1 MANKIGDILVGFKAD
16 GNKSVEAAFDRLGGR
31 LRNFNRDVSQSVAT
45 SKGLRRIGDE
55 FKKLGRTGANSINSF
70 RSQIAVFE
78 GLRNQAD
85 ITSREFRE
93 FSREIE
99 RLTAKMNKAT
109 AVSGGFGRKLRGLSR
124 SAATVVGASTSAGIF
139 SGPIAGAS
147 TLIGGTAG
155 ALLGGPGGA
164 LGGVAVGTAVG
175 IAGEQF
181 QQFAAGVASNVATFR
196 SMQIALAGISTDQA
210 DYIKSM
216 KGMTEISQ
224 KFLIPQGDAIKQ
236 FTRLKASVVGAG
248 FTTEDTIKVF
258 KGMGAAILATGG
270 KTHDLNSALIAAS
283 QVFSKGKV
291 SAEELRQQ
299 IGERLPGA
307 FTTFANAMG
316 ISTKELDK
324 MLERG
329 EVRLDNFIVFSED
342 LFKKYEK
349 ISETLATSP
358 EKAGQRL
365 ALTLSMIQI
374 KFGGMF
380 AGVGAGFQDWLNNLG
395 NWVLENENQIKNTLT
410 HFAIFGQNLVSLF
423 NHLAD
428 LLHDVFAPVLS
439 GIKQTIIQFA
449 KDIARITD
457 LLGVQALKRQAENRL
472 AEQGMNSIQIRKFLA
487 EAKRDAYDAQR
498 EERKIGRIFVFK
510 DPEKEFKERKETAFI
525 DSLKNSYR
533 EVLGINMDFE
543 TAEQEFARIKKKFFD
558 WSPTDFGSGASTPG
572 NTGSDG
578 PVGPIQKWAAGI
590 KPLMEEIADVTASA
604 FDKMADHLA
613 NFITTGKL
621 NFKEFARSVIAD
633 LAKVIAKQM
642 ILNALTGGGNFLSG
656 LFGGGGT
663 KTTTVAQV
671 AGVATAKGG
680 VFAQNGIVPYAKGG
694 IVNQPT
700 LFPFAKGIGLM
711 GEAGPEAIL
720 PLKRGKG
727 GRLGVAMQ
735 GGGGGATNVNYTGP
749 TLNFNGDEY
758 VPRSAV
764 GGIINAAAKQGASMG
779 ETRAMRSLQNNR
791 SARGRLGM

>member
-1 MANKIGDILVGFKAD
+1 MANKIGEILVDFKVD

-31 LRNFNRDVSQSVAT
+31 LRNFNQDVSKSVAT
-45 SKGLRRIGDE
+45 AKGLKAIGNE

-99 RLTAKMNKAT
+99 RLTGKMNKAT
-109 AVSGGFGRKLRGLSR
+109 AVSGGFGRKLKGLSR

-139 SGPIAGAS
+139 SGPIAGVS

-155 ALLGGPGGA
+155 ALLAGPGGA
-164 LGGVAVGTAVG
+164 LGGVAIGTAIG

-181 QQFAAGVASNVATFR
+181 QQFAGGIASNVATFR

-216 KGMTEISQ
+216 QGMTEISQ

-380 AGVGAGFQDWLNNLG
+380 AGIGAGFQDWLNG
-395 NWVLENENQIKNTLT
+395 MGQWVLDNEEELKNTLT
-410 HFAIFGQNLVSLF
+410 HFAMFAKDLVDLF
-423 NHLAD
+423 NELGS
-428 LLHDVFAPVLS
+428 LLHDIFAPIFS
-439 GIKQTIIQFA
+439 GIKQSIMAFARDIQ
-449 KDIARITD
+449 RLTD
-457 LLGVQALKRQAENRL
+457 MLGVQRLKRQAEQKMFDEGATGKEVRD
-472 AEQGMNSIQIRKFLA
+472 FLTGAKSKAFEAQKA
-487 EAKRDAYDAQR
+487 EAKR
-498 EERKIGRIFVFK
+498 GMFFVFK
-510 DPEKEFKERKETAFI
+510 DPKKEFKERKEDAFI
-525 DSLKNSYR
+525 NSLKDSYK
-533 EVLGINMDFE
+533 EVLGLNLDFE
-543 TAEQEFARIKKKFFD
+543 TAEQEFARIKEKFFK
-558 WSPTDFGSGASTPG
+558 WEPKNFGSGASKSG
-572 NTGSDG
+572 NTGEDG
-578 PVGPIQKWAAGI
+578 EGGLSPLKKFAQEGFKVAEQLETAVVGAFGK
-590 KPLMEEIADVTASA
+590 MEDALVKFAQ
-604 FDKMADHLA
+604 
-613 NFITTGKL
+613 TGKL
-621 NFKEFARSVIAD
+621 EFKALVSSILAD
-633 LAKVIAKQM
+633 LLKIAIRASITAPLMK
-642 ILNALTGGGNFLSG
+642 ALG
-656 LFGGGGT
+656 FG
-663 KTTTVAQV
+663 VSFS
-671 AGVATAKGG
+671 AKGNA
-680 VFAQNGIVPYAKGG
+680 FASNGIVPYRKGG
-694 IVNQPT
+694 VVDKPT
-700 LFPFAKGIGLM
+700 MFKYGDSELGIM
-711 GEAGPEAIL
+711 GEAGPEAIF
-720 PLKRGKG
+720 PLQRGPNGKLGVEMHGRKG
-727 GRLGVAMQ
+727 GGVA
-735 GGGGGATNVNYTGP
+735 TVNYTGP

-758 VPRSAV
+758 VPKSAV
-764 GGIINAAAKQGASMG
+764 GSIINSAANKGAAMG
-779 ETRAMRSLQNNR
+779 ETKTMRSLQNSR
-791 SARGRLGM
+791 SSRSRIGI

>member
-1 MANKIGDILVGFKAD
+1 MANKIGEILVDFKVD

-31 LRNFNRDVSQSVAT
+31 LRNFNQDVTNSVAT
-45 SKGLRRIGDE
+45 AKGLKAIGNE

-109 AVSGGFGRKLRGLSR
+109 AVSGGFGRKLKGLSR

-147 TLIGGTAG
+147 TLIGGGIG
-155 ALLGGPGGA
+155 AMLGGPGGA
-164 LGGVAVGTAVG
+164 LGGVAVGTALG

-181 QQFAAGVASNVATFR
+181 QQFAGGVASNVADFR

-216 KGMTEISQ
+216 QGMTEISQ

-248 FTTEDTIKVF
+248 FSTEDTIKVF

-270 KTHDLNSALIAAS
+270 STHDLNSALIAAS

-307 FTTFANAMG
+307 FTTFANAMD
-316 ISTKELDK
+316 ISTQDLDK

-329 EVRLDNFIVFSED
+329 EVRLDNFLVFSED

-380 AGVGAGFQDWLNNLG
+380 AGVGAGFQDWLNDMG
-395 NWVLENENQIKNTLT
+395 KWVLDNEDELKNTLT
-410 HFAIFGQNLVSLF
+410 HFAIFAKNLVDLF
-423 NHLAD
+423 NELA
-428 LLHDVFAPVLS
+428 
-439 GIKQTIIQFA
+439 
-449 KDIARITD
+449 
-457 LLGVQALKRQAENRL
+457 
-472 AEQGMNSIQIRKFLA
+472 
-487 EAKRDAYDAQR
+487 
-498 EERKIGRIFVFK
+498 
-510 DPEKEFKERKETAFI
+510 
-525 DSLKNSYR
+525 SL
-533 EVLGINMDFE
+533 
-543 TAEQEFARIKKKFFD
+543 
-558 WSPTDFGSGASTPG
+558 
-572 NTGSDG
+572 
-578 PVGPIQKWAAGI
+578 
-590 KPLMEEIADVTASA
+590 
-604 FDKMADHLA
+604 
-613 NFITTGKL
+613 
-621 NFKEFARSVIAD
+621 
-633 LAKVIAKQM
+633 
-642 ILNALTGGGNFLSG
+642 
-656 LFGGGGT
+656 
-663 KTTTVAQV
+663 
-671 AGVATAKGG
+671 
-680 VFAQNGIVPYAKGG
+680 
-694 IVNQPT
+694 
-700 LFPFAKGIGLM
+700 
-711 GEAGPEAIL
+711 
-720 PLKRGKG
+720 
-727 GRLGVAMQ
+727 
-735 GGGGGATNVNYTGP
+735 
-749 TLNFNGDEY
+749 
-758 VPRSAV
+758 
-764 GGIINAAAKQGASMG
+764 
-779 ETRAMRSLQNNR
+779 
-791 SARGRLGM
+791 

>member
-1 MANKIGDILVGFKAD
+1 MANKIGEILVDFKVD

-31 LRNFNRDVSQSVAT
+31 LRNFNQDVTNSVAT
-45 SKGLRRIGDE
+45 AKGLKAIGNE

-109 AVSGGFGRKLRGLSR
+109 AVSGGFGRKLKGLSR

-147 TLIGGTAG
+147 TLIGGGIG
-155 ALLGGPGGA
+155 AMLGGPGGA
-164 LGGVAVGTAVG
+164 LGGVAVGTALG

-181 QQFAAGVASNVATFR
+181 QQFAGGVASNVADFR

-216 KGMTEISQ
+216 QGMTEISQ

-248 FTTEDTIKVF
+248 FSTEDTIKVF

-270 KTHDLNSALIAAS
+270 STHDLNSALIAAS

-307 FTTFANAMG
+307 FTTFANAMD
-316 ISTKELDK
+316 ISTQDLDK

-329 EVRLDNFIVFSED
+329 EVRLDNFLVFSED

-380 AGVGAGFQDWLNNLG
+380 AGVGAGFQDWLNDMG
-395 NWVLENENQIKNTLT
+395 KWVLDNEDELKNTLT
-410 HFAIFGQNLVSLF
+410 HFAIFAKNLVDLF
-423 NHLAD
+423 NELAS
-428 LLHDVFAPVLS
+428 LLHDIFAPILS
-439 GIKQTIIQFA
+439 GIKQAIMSFA
-449 KDIARITD
+449 RDINRLTD
-457 LLGVQALKRQAENRL
+457 MLGVQRLKRQAEL
-472 AEQGMNSIQIRKFLA
+472 ELFDQGKSGKEVRGFLA
-487 EAKRDAYDAQR
+487 DAKTKAMDATNVEKKR
-498 EERKIGRIFVFK
+498 GKFFVFK
-510 DPEKEFKERKETAFI
+510 DPEKEFKERKEDAFI
-525 DSLKNSYR
+525 NSLKNSYK
-533 EVLGINMDFE
+533 EVLGLNIEFE
-543 TAEQEFARIKKKFFD
+543 SAEQEFARIKKKFFE
-558 WSPTDFGSGASTPG
+558 WSPSDFGSGASKSG
-572 NTGSDG
+572 NTGSGGGGDALG
-578 PVGPIQKWAAGI
+578 PLQKFAAEGFNITEQLKTAFVGAFHK
-590 KPLMEEIADVTASA
+590 MEDAIV
-604 FDKMADHLA
+604 
-613 NFITTGKL
+613 NFAQTGKL
-621 NFKEFARSVIAD
+621 EFGKFVQSVLADILKIAVRASITAPIMKMMG
-633 LAKVIAKQM
+633 LPVTLTANG
-642 ILNALTGGGNFLSG
+642 NA
-656 LFGGGGT
+656 
-663 KTTTVAQV
+663 
-671 AGVATAKGG
+671 
-680 VFAQNGIVPYAKGG
+680 FAANGIVPYRKGG
-694 IVNQPT
+694 VVDKPT
-700 LFPFAKGIGLM
+700 MFQYGGSKLGIA
-711 GEAGPEAIL
+711 GEAGPEAIM
-720 PLKRGKG
+720 PLKRGKSG
-727 GRLGVAMQ
+727 KLGVEMH
-735 GGGGGATNVNYTGP
+735 GDRGVGRATTVNYTGP
-749 TLNFNGDEY
+749 TLNFNGDQY
-758 VPRSAV
+758 VPKSAV
-764 GGIINAAAKQGASMG
+764 SGIINSAANKGAAMG
-779 ETRAMRSLQNNR
+779 ETKAMRSLQNSR
-791 SARGRLGM
+791 SARSRIGI

>member
-164 LGGVAVGTAVG
+164 LGGVAIGTAVG

-181 QQFAAGVASNVATFR
+181 QQFAGGVASNVATFR

-380 AGVGAGFQDWLNNLG
+380 AGVGAGFQDWLNG
-395 NWVLENENQIKNTLT
+395 MGKWVLDNEDELKNTLT
-410 HFAIFGQNLVSLF
+410 HFAIFGKNLVSLF
-423 NHLAD
+423 NELAS
-428 LLHDVFAPVLS
+428 LLHDFFAPLFS
-439 GIKQTIIQFA
+439 GMKQQIMAFARDIQ
-449 KDIARITD
+449 RLTD
-457 LLGVQALKRQAENRL
+457 MLGVQRLKRQAENKMFDEGATNKEVRD
-472 AEQGMNSIQIRKFLA
+472 FLA
-487 EAKRDAYDAQR
+487 EAKTNAYNAQR
-498 EERKIGRIFVFK
+498 EEAKRGMSFIFK
-510 DPEKEFKERKETAFI
+510 DPKKEFKERKEDAFI
-525 DSLKNSYR
+525 NSLKNQYK
-533 EVLGINMDFE
+533 EVLGINIDLESASTEFE
-543 TAEQEFARIKKKFFD
+543 KTKAKFFD
-558 WSPTDFGSGASTPG
+558 WSPSSFGSGASTPG
-572 NTGSDG
+572 NTGSEDG
-578 PVGPIQKWAAGI
+578 EGSLGPLQKFA
-590 KPLMEEIADVTASA
+590 EEIKDVTQSIDSA
-604 FDKMADHLA
+604 IVGAFTKMEDTLL
-613 NFITTGKL
+613 NFVQTGKL
-621 NFKEFARSVIAD
+621 AFAD
-633 LAKVIAKQM
+633 LARSIIADMAKIAIRQSITRPLM
-642 ILNALTGGGNFLSG
+642 SMFFPSLKL
-656 LFGGGGT
+656 
-663 KTTTVAQV
+663 
-671 AGVATAKGG
+671 AKGG
-680 VFAQNGIVPYAKGG
+680 VMANNNIVPYAKGG
-694 IVNQPT
+694 VVDRPT
-700 LFPFAKGIGLM
+700 MFKYGGSKLGIA

-720 PLKRGKG
+720 PLQRGPSGKLGVQMHG
-727 GRLGVAMQ
+727 GR
-735 GGGGGATNVNYTGP
+735 GGGGTTNVNYTGP

-764 GGIINAAAKQGASMG
+764 GGIINAAANKGAAMG
-779 ETRAMRSLQNNR
+779 ETSTMMSLQNNR
-791 SARGRLGM
+791 SSRSRIGIR

>member
-1 MANKIGDILVGFKAD
+1 MANKIGEILVDFKVD

-31 LRNFNRDVSQSVAT
+31 LRNFNQDVSKSVAT
-45 SKGLRRIGDE
+45 AKGLKAIGNE

-99 RLTAKMNKAT
+99 RLTGKMNKAT
-109 AVSGGFGRKLRGLSR
+109 AVSGGFGRKLKGLSR

-139 SGPIAGAS
+139 SGPIAGVS

-155 ALLGGPGGA
+155 ALLAGPGGA
-164 LGGVAVGTAVG
+164 LGGVAIGTAIG

-181 QQFAAGVASNVATFR
+181 QQFAGGIASNVATFR

-216 KGMTEISQ
+216 QGMTEISQ

-380 AGVGAGFQDWLNNLG
+380 AGIGAGFQDWLNG
-395 NWVLENENQIKNTLT
+395 MGQWVLDNEEELKNTLT
-410 HFAIFGQNLVSLF
+410 HFAMFAKDLVDLF
-423 NHLAD
+423 NELGS
-428 LLHDVFAPVLS
+428 LLHDIFAPIFS
-439 GIKQTIIQFA
+439 GIKQSIMAFARDIQ
-449 KDIARITD
+449 RLTD
-457 LLGVQALKRQAENRL
+457 MLGVQRLKRQAEQKMFDEGATGKEVRD
-472 AEQGMNSIQIRKFLA
+472 FLTGAKSKAFEAQKA
-487 EAKRDAYDAQR
+487 EAKR
-498 EERKIGRIFVFK
+498 GMFFVFK
-510 DPEKEFKERKETAFI
+510 DPKKEFKERKEDAFI
-525 DSLKNSYR
+525 NSLKDSYK
-533 EVLGINMDFE
+533 EVLGLNLDFE
-543 TAEQEFARIKKKFFD
+543 TAEQEFARIKEKFFK
-558 WSPTDFGSGASTPG
+558 WEPKNFGSGASKSG
-572 NTGSDG
+572 NTGEDG
-578 PVGPIQKWAAGI
+578 EGGLSPLKKFAQEGFKVAEQLETAVVGAFGK
-590 KPLMEEIADVTASA
+590 MEDALVKFAQ
-604 FDKMADHLA
+604 
-613 NFITTGKL
+613 TGKL
-621 NFKEFARSVIAD
+621 EFKALVSSILAD
-633 LAKVIAKQM
+633 LLKIAIRASITAPLMKA
-642 ILNALTGGGNFLSG
+642 LGFPVSFNANGN
-656 LFGGGGT
+656 
-663 KTTTVAQV
+663 A
-671 AGVATAKGG
+671 
-680 VFAQNGIVPYAKGG
+680 FAANGIVPYRKGG
-694 IVNQPT
+694 VVDKPT
-700 LFPFAKGIGLM
+700 MFQYGGSKLGIA

-720 PLKRGKG
+720 PLKRGSSGKLGVEMHG
-727 GRLGVAMQ
+727 GR
-735 GGGGGATNVNYTGP
+735 GGGGVTTVNYTGP

-758 VPRSAV
+758 VPKSAV
-764 GGIINAAAKQGASMG
+764 GSIINSAANKGAAMG
-779 ETRAMRSLQNNR
+779 ETKTMRSLQNSR
-791 SARGRLGM
+791 SSRSRIGI

>member
-45 SKGLRRIGDE
+45 AKGLRRIGDE
-55 FKKLGRTGANSINSF
+55 FKKLGRTGANSVNSF

-99 RLTAKMNKAT
+99 RLTGKMNKAT
-109 AVSGGFGRKLRGLSR
+109 AVSGGFGRKLKGLSR

-147 TLIGGTAG
+147 TLIGGGIG
-155 ALLGGPGGA
+155 AMLGGPGGA
-164 LGGVAVGTAVG
+164 LGGVAVGTALG

-181 QQFAAGVASNVATFR
+181 QQFAGGVASNVATFR

-210 DYIKSM
+210 DYVKSM
-216 KGMTEISQ
+216 EGMTEISQ

-307 FTTFANAMG
+307 FTTFANAMD
-316 ISTKELDK
+316 ISTKDLDK

-380 AGVGAGFQDWLNNLG
+380 AGIGAGFQDWLNDMG
-395 NWVLENENQIKNTLT
+395 KWVLDNEDELKNTLT
-410 HFAIFGQNLVSLF
+410 HFAIFAKNLVELF
-423 NHLAD
+423 NELGS
-428 LLHDVFAPVLS
+428 LLHNIFAPIFS
-439 GIKQTIIQFA
+439 GIKQSIMAFARDIQ
-449 KDIARITD
+449 KLTD
-457 LLGVQALKRQAENRL
+457 MLGVQRLKRQAEQKMFDEGATGKEVRD
-472 AEQGMNSIQIRKFLA
+472 FLTG
-487 EAKRDAYDAQR
+487 AKSNAYDAQKAEADR
-498 EERKIGRIFVFK
+498 GMSFIFK
-510 DPEKEFKERKETAFI
+510 DPKREFKERKEDAFI
-525 DSLKNSYR
+525 NSLKDSYK
-533 EVLGINMDFE
+533 EVLGLNLDFE
-543 TAEQEFARIKKKFFD
+543 TAEQEFARIKKKFFT

-572 NTGSDG
+572 NTGSEGGDG
-578 PVGPIQKWAAGI
+578 SLGPLQKFA
-590 KPLMEEIADVTASA
+590 EEIVDVTQSIDSA
-604 FDKMADHLA
+604 IVGAFTKMEDTLL
-613 NFITTGKL
+613 NFVQTGKL
-621 NFKEFARSVIAD
+621 AFAD
-633 LAKVIAKQM
+633 LARSIIADMAKIAIRQSITRPLMGM
-642 ILNALTGGGNFLSG
+642 IFPNLKL
-656 LFGGGGT
+656 
-663 KTTTVAQV
+663 
-671 AGVATAKGG
+671 AKGG
-680 VFAQNGIVPYAKGG
+680 VMANNNIVPYAKGG
-694 IVNQPT
+694 VVDRPT
-700 LFPFAKGIGLM
+700 MFKYGASQLGIA

-720 PLKRGKG
+720 PLQRGRG
-727 GRLGVAMQ
+727 GRLGVQMNGGT
-735 GGGGGATNVNYTGP
+735 GGGTTNVNYTGP

-764 GGIINAAAKQGASMG
+764 GSIVQAAATRGAALG
-779 ETRAMRSLQNNR
+779 ETSTMRSLQNNR

>member
-45 SKGLRRIGDE
+45 AKGLRRIGDE
-55 FKKLGRTGANSINSF
+55 FKKLGRTGANSVNSF

-99 RLTAKMNKAT
+99 RLTGKMNKAT
-109 AVSGGFGRKLRGLSR
+109 AVSGGFGRKLKGLSR

-147 TLIGGTAG
+147 TLIGGGIG
-155 ALLGGPGGA
+155 AMLGGPGGA
-164 LGGVAVGTAVG
+164 LGGVAVGTALG

-181 QQFAAGVASNVATFR
+181 QQFAGGVASNVATFR

-210 DYIKSM
+210 DYVKSM
-216 KGMTEISQ
+216 EGMTEISQ

-307 FTTFANAMG
+307 FTTFANAMD
-316 ISTKELDK
+316 ISTKDLDK

-380 AGVGAGFQDWLNNLG
+380 AGIGAGFQDWLNDMG
-395 NWVLENENQIKNTLT
+395 KWVLDNEDELKNTLT
-410 HFAIFGQNLVSLF
+410 HFAIFAKNLVELF
-423 NHLAD
+423 NELGS
-428 LLHDVFAPVLS
+428 LLHNIFAPIFS
-439 GIKQTIIQFA
+439 GIKQSIMAFARDIQ
-449 KDIARITD
+449 KLTD
-457 LLGVQALKRQAENRL
+457 MLGVQRLKRQAEQKMFDEGATGKEVRD
-472 AEQGMNSIQIRKFLA
+472 FLTG
-487 EAKRDAYDAQR
+487 AKSNAYDAQKAEADR
-498 EERKIGRIFVFK
+498 GMFFIFK
-510 DPEKEFKERKETAFI
+510 DPKREFKERKEDAFI
-525 DSLKNSYR
+525 NSLKDSYK
-533 EVLGINMDFE
+533 EVLGLNLDFE
-543 TAEQEFARIKKKFFD
+543 TAEQEFARIKKKFFT

-572 NTGSDG
+572 NTGSEGGDG
-578 PVGPIQKWAAGI
+578 SLGPLQKFA
-590 KPLMEEIADVTASA
+590 EEIVDVTQSIDSA
-604 FDKMADHLA
+604 IVGAFTKMEDTLL
-613 NFITTGKL
+613 NFVQTGKL
-621 NFKEFARSVIAD
+621 AFAD
-633 LAKVIAKQM
+633 LARSIIADMAKIAIRQSITRPLMGM
-642 ILNALTGGGNFLSG
+642 IFPNLKL
-656 LFGGGGT
+656 
-663 KTTTVAQV
+663 
-671 AGVATAKGG
+671 AKGG
-680 VFAQNGIVPYAKGG
+680 VMANNNIVPYAKGG
-694 IVNQPT
+694 VVDRPT
-700 LFPFAKGIGLM
+700 MFKYGASQLGIA

-720 PLKRGKG
+720 PLQRGRG
-727 GRLGVAMQ
+727 GRLGVQMNGGT
-735 GGGGGATNVNYTGP
+735 GGGTTNVNYTGP

-764 GGIINAAAKQGASMG
+764 GSIVQAAATRGAALG
-779 ETRAMRSLQNNR
+779 ETSTMRSLQNNR

>member
-1 MANKIGDILVGFKAD
+1 MANKIGEILVDFKVD
-16 GNKSVEAAFDRLGGR
+16 GNKSVEAAFDRLSGR
-31 LRNFNRDVSQSVAT
+31 LRNFKQDVSESVAT
-45 SKGLRRIGDE
+45 SKGLKAIGNE

-93 FSREIE
+93 FSQEIE

-109 AVSGGFGRKLRGLSR
+109 AVSGGFGRRLKGLSR
-124 SAATVVGASTSAGIF
+124 SAATVIGASTSAGIF

-147 TLIGGTAG
+147 TLIGGGIG
-155 ALLGGPGGA
+155 AMLGGPGGA
-164 LGGVAVGTAVG
+164 LGGGAVGTAIG

-181 QQFAAGVASNVATFR
+181 QQFAAGVADNVATFR

-216 KGMTEISQ
+216 EGMTEISQ

-307 FTTFANAMG
+307 FTTFANAMD

-380 AGVGAGFQDWLNNLG
+380 AGIGAGFQNWLNDMG
-395 NWVLENENQIKNTLT
+395 KWVLDNEEELKNTLT
-410 HFAIFGQNLVSLF
+410 HFAIFAKNLVGLF
-423 NHLAD
+423 NELGS
-428 LLHDVFAPVLS
+428 LLHDIFAPIFS
-439 GIKQTIIQFA
+439 GIKQQIIAFA
-449 KDIARITD
+449 RDIQKMTD
-457 LLGVQALKRQAENRL
+457 MLGVQRLKRQAENKMFDEGATGKEVRDFL
-472 AEQGMNSIQIRKFLA
+472 TDAKKIAYEQQKIEKGRGMSFI
-487 EAKRDAYDAQR
+487 
-498 EERKIGRIFVFK
+498 FK
-510 DPEKEFKERKETAFI
+510 DPKKEYKERQEDAFI
-525 DSLKNSYR
+525 NSLKNQYK
-533 EVLGINMDFE
+533 EVLGINIDLESASAEFE
-543 TAEQEFARIKKKFFD
+543 KTKAKFFD
-558 WSPTDFGSGASTPG
+558 WNPSSFGSGASTPG
-572 NTGSDG
+572 NTGSEDG
-578 PVGPIQKWAAGI
+578 DGLGPLKKFAQDGFKFAEQMETAVVGAFTKMEDHLVQFVQTGKLAFNDLARSILADMLKITIRQTI
-590 KPLMEEIADVTASA
+590 TKPLMSLIPGIDFTE
-604 FDKMADHLA
+604 
-613 NFITTGKL
+613 N
-621 NFKEFARSVIAD
+621 
-633 LAKVIAKQM
+633 
-642 ILNALTGGGNFLSG
+642 
-656 LFGGGGT
+656 
-663 KTTTVAQV
+663 
-671 AGVATAKGG
+671 AKGNA
-680 VFAQNGIVPYAKGG
+680 FASNGIVPYRKGG
-694 IVNQPT
+694 VVNSPT
-700 LFPFAKGIGLM
+700 MFKYGGSNLGIM

-720 PLKRGKG
+720 PLKRGRG
-727 GRLGVAMQ
+727 GKLGVGMQ
-735 GGGGGATNVNYTGP
+735 GGRGGSTTVNYTGP

-758 VPRSAV
+758 VPKSAI
-764 GGIINAAAKQGASMG
+764 GEIISTAAARGAKAG
-779 ETRAMRSLQNNR
+779 EVRTLSSLQNSR
-791 SARGRLGM
+791 SRRSNLGL

>member
-45 SKGLRRIGDE
+45 AKGLRRIGDE
-55 FKKLGRTGANSINSF
+55 FKKLGRTGANSVNSF

-99 RLTAKMNKAT
+99 RLTGKMNKAT
-109 AVSGGFGRKLRGLSR
+109 AVSGGFGRKLKGLSR

-147 TLIGGTAG
+147 TLIGGGIG
-155 ALLGGPGGA
+155 AMLGGPGGA
-164 LGGVAVGTAVG
+164 LGGVAVGTALG

-181 QQFAAGVASNVATFR
+181 QQFAGGVASNVATFR

-210 DYIKSM
+210 DYVKSM
-216 KGMTEISQ
+216 EGMTEISQ

-307 FTTFANAMG
+307 FTTFANAMD
-316 ISTKELDK
+316 ISTKDLDK

-380 AGVGAGFQDWLNNLG
+380 AGIGAGFQDWLNDMG
-395 NWVLENENQIKNTLT
+395 KWVLDNEDELKNTLT
-410 HFAIFGQNLVSLF
+410 HFAIFAKNLVELF
-423 NHLAD
+423 NELGS
-428 LLHDVFAPVLS
+428 LLHNIFAPIFS
-439 GIKQTIIQFA
+439 GIKQSIMAFARDIQ
-449 KDIARITD
+449 KLTD
-457 LLGVQALKRQAENRL
+457 MLGVQRLKRQAEQKMFDEGATGKEVRD
-472 AEQGMNSIQIRKFLA
+472 FLTG
-487 EAKRDAYDAQR
+487 AKSNAYDAQKAEADR
-498 EERKIGRIFVFK
+498 GMSFIFK
-510 DPEKEFKERKETAFI
+510 DPKREFKERKEDAFI
-525 DSLKNSYR
+525 NSLKDSYK
-533 EVLGINMDFE
+533 EVLGLNLDFE

-590 KPLMEEIADVTASA
+590 KPLMEELADVTASA

-671 AGVATAKGG
+671 TGVATAKGG

-700 LFPFAKGIGLM
+700 LFPFAKGVGLM

-727 GRLGVAMQ
+727 GKLGVVMQ
-735 GGGGGATNVNYTGP
+735 GGGGGVTTVNYTGP

-764 GGIINAAAKQGASMG
+764 PALINASANKGASMG
-779 ETRAMRSLQNNR
+779 ETRAFRSLQNNR
-791 SARGRLGM
+791 SSRGRLGI